1 MIQRTGMMSP
11 LMHFIVSLGIAAVIW
26 TGSYL
31 IVHHEITAGNFVSF
45 ITALIMLYNPIK
57 SIGNN
62 YNNVQMAFMA
72 MERVF
77 DKLERRPAVCDKKG
91 AVALTGVKEGIEY
104 RDVCFEYTRGH
115 PVLKHINM
123 KAGVGHTIA
132 FVGNSG
138 GGKTTLVNLLPRF
151 YDVKSGRILID
162 GTDIR
167 NFTLESL
174 RDKIAIVFQDNF
186 LFAGTIKENIL
197 LGKEN
202 ASEEEVRE
210 AVKSACL
217 EEFVDGLEKGL
228 DTEIGERGVLLSGG
242 QKQRIAIARAFL
254 KNAPIVILDEATS
267 ALDNKSEAVVQ
278 QAIDNLMKD
287 RTVFIIAH
295 RLSTVRNADR
305 IVVVNYGEI
314 VESGTHEE
322 LLEKEN
328 GVYASLYKS
337 QLK

>member
-1 MIQRTGMMSP
+1 MTSWSGAPPS
-11 LMHFIVSLGIAAVIW
+11 V
-26 TGSYL
+26 T
-31 IVHHEITAGNFVSF
+31 
-45 ITALIMLYNPIK
+45 
-57 SIGNN
+57 
-62 YNNVQMAFMA
+62 
-72 MERVF
+72 
-77 DKLERRPAVCDKKG
+77 KK
-91 AVALTGVKEGIEY
+91 APVALTGVKEGIEY

-202 ASEEEVRE
+202 ASEKR
-210 AVKSACL
+210 
-217 EEFVDGLEKGL
+217 
-228 DTEIGERGVLLSGG
+228 
-242 QKQRIAIARAFL
+242 
-254 KNAPIVILDEATS
+254 
-267 ALDNKSEAVVQ
+267 
-278 QAIDNLMKD
+278 
-287 RTVFIIAH
+287 
-295 RLSTVRNADR
+295 
-305 IVVVNYGEI
+305 
-314 VESGTHEE
+314 
-322 LLEKEN
+322 
-328 GVYASLYKS
+328 
-337 QLK
+337 